1 MQAAT
6 TIYMI
11 SHVATFELF
20 FICQNLAEMILS

>member
-11 SHVATFELF
+11 LRVATFKHF